1 MDAPLYVVHVMA
13 AGAAAAVGA
22 ARAAGQ
28 RVIGEAVV
36 SGTAT
41 ACPPLDLARMR
52 LLSRSCAGIVL
63 DDSATWQP
71 DFTAA
76 AAAVMSPPIRKLAVD
91 GAALK
96 GALVGGVLGPL
107 GTDHCAFN
115 STQKARAGVFETAL
129 HAQADCILACAGC
142 GAA

>member
-28 RVIGEAVV
+28 RVIGEAVL
-36 SGTAT
+36 SGTGDSLSIRP
-41 ACPPLDLARMR
+41 CKLLDLARMR
-52 LLSRSCAGIVL
+52 SLFPFCAGIVL

-107 GTDHCAFN
+107 GTDPCAFN
-115 STQKARAGVFETAL
+115 STQKV
-129 HAQADCILACAGC
+129 
-142 GAA
+142 

>member
-28 RVIGEAVV
+28 RVIGEAVL
-36 SGTAT
+36 SGTGDSLSIRP
-41 ACPPLDLARMR
+41 CKLLDLARMR
-52 LLSRSCAGIVL
+52 SLVPFCAGIVL
-63 DDSATWQP
+63 DDSATGQP

-115 STQKARAGVFETAL
+115 STQKV
-129 HAQADCILACAGC
+129 
-142 GAA
+142 